1 MFCIHRI
8 ICTFFTGVMTTC
20 IFWLVMLPACSVHAF
35 EAGDAGKEWQRQQQR
50 EEVLRK
56 QNATDASVTLPP
68 DSLGLRTSRLDY
80 PASEQP
86 CFLIHDIVL
95 TGEDASSFRFA
106 LKAVTAG
113 KASALHRCLGVQGVN
128 AVISRVQNAIIHR
141 GFVTT
146 RVLAPRQNLSQG
158 RLQLQLVPGRLHA
171 VRRVDGVISR
181 IQVRA
186 AFPGR
191 EGQLLNLRDI
201 EQGLENL
208 KRLPTAEAD
217 IRIEPASGTS
227 PEPGESDLAVRW
239 QQDFPWRFSASLDDA
254 GSDNTGK
261 YQGSLTLSYDNP
273 FSLNDLFYVTA
284 THDLDKGPGRPKGT
298 QGYIG
303 HYSLPFGY
311 WLLALNGS
319 RNAYH
324 QSVAGAS
331 QTYVY
336 SGNSRNEDIKLSRVV
351 YRDGQRKTTA
361 SFKGYVKS
369 SNNYID
375 DTEIDVQRRRMAGW
389 EAELSHREY
398 IAAATVSGSYAY
410 RHGTGAMNALEAPE
424 ALFGEGTARPVLRTA
439 SLQLAWPFHLH
450 ETGLRFNSDWRA
462 QWNDSP
468 LVPLDKFS
476 IGGRYTVRGFDGEQV
491 LSAERGFVWR
501 NELSWPWPHS
511 WLAGAHELYVACDE
525 GRVNGPSADRLI
537 GKSLAGSALGLRG
550 GAGPFSYDVFIG
562 RALHAPDGFRSRS
575 MPSGF
580 NLNFSY

>member
-1 MFCIHRI
+1 
-8 ICTFFTGVMTTC
+8 VDTT
-20 IFWLVMLPACSVHAF
+20 
-35 EAGDAGKEWQRQQQR
+35 
-50 EEVLRK
+50 
-56 QNATDASVTLPP
+56 
-68 DSLGLRTSRLDY
+68 RLDY

-86 CFLIHDIVL
+86 CFKIESIILAGDGAAAFQFSL
-95 TGEDASSFRFA
+95 Q
-106 LKAVTAG
+106 AVTKG
-113 KASALHRCLGVQGVN
+113 KASALHRCLGVQGIN

-141 GFVTT
+141 GFITT

-158 RLQLQLVPGRLHA
+158 VLQLQLVPGRLKV
-171 VRRVDGVISR
+171 VRRVGNEASR
-181 IQVRA
+181 AQVWT

-191 EGQLLNLRDI
+191 EGDLVNLRDI

-208 KRLPTAEAD
+208 KRLPTVDAD
-217 IRIEPASGTS
+217 IQIEAASGIS
-227 PEPGESDLAVRW
+227 PRPGESDLAVRW

-254 GSDNTGK
+254 GSESTGK

-273 FSLNDLFYVTA
+273 FSLNDLFYITA
-284 THDLDKGPGRPKGT
+284 THDLDHGLDKKAPGQPKGT

-319 RNAYH
+319 RNGYH

-336 SGNSRNEDIKLSRVV
+336 SGSSRNQGIEVSRVV
-351 YRDGQRKTTA
+351 YRDAQRKTTLA
-361 SFKGYVKS
+361 FKGYVKS

-375 DTEIDVQRRRMAGW
+375 DTEIEVQRRRMAGW
-389 EAELSHREY
+389 EAEISHREY
-398 IAAATVSGSYAY
+398 IAAATLSGAYAY

-424 ALFGEGTARPVLRTA
+424 EAFGEGTARPVLRTA
-439 SLQLAWPFHLH
+439 SLQLAWPFRLH
-450 ETGLRFNSDWRA
+450 AVGLRFNSDWRA
-462 QWNDSP
+462 QWNDTP
-468 LVPLDKFS
+468 LVPLDRFS

-501 NELSWPWPHS
+501 NELSLPWSWP
-511 WLAGAHELYVACDE
+511 WLAGGHELYLACDE
-525 GRVNGPSADRLI
+525 GRVDGPSSDALI

-550 GAGPFSYDVFIG
+550 AAGPFSYDVFVS
-562 RALHAPDGFRSRS
+562 RPLRAPDGFRSRAT
-575 MPSGF
+575 PAGF